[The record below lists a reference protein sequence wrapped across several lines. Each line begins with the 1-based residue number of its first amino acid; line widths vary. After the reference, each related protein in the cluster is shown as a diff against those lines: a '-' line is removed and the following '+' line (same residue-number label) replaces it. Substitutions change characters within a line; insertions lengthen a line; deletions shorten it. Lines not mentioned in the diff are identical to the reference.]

1 MEAMKQIERVQTGLR
16 LEKRL
21 LKVLKGLAEILEM
34 PVAELIEGIALHALE
49 GKAPPFSPE
58 LLTKIE
64 GLKAV
69 YGLDLTAADAHHL
82 SEGDAS

>member
-1 MEAMKQIERVQTGLR
+1 MKQIERVQTGLR

-21 LKVLKGLAEILEM
+21 LKVLKALAEYLDM
-34 PVAELIEGIALHALE
+34 PVAELIEGMALHALE

-58 LLTKIE
+58 LLAKIE

-69 YGLDLTAADAHHL
+69 YGLDLTAADSHHL
-82 SEGDAS
+82 SEGDTI